1 MHINQGWKDFFQ
13 TQSKYQKEDSNMH
26 VSNDEVWTEEYG
38 WIIVILHSKLNIL
51 EIKFRESQNPK
62 NWKKLPEVI

>member
-1 MHINQGWKDFFQ
+1 
-13 TQSKYQKEDSNMH
+13 MH